1 MKVLA
6 CNALASIQDLGR
18 FGYRSTG
25 VQRGGVMDR
34 WAFAAGNALIKN
46 ALNEPALEIT
56 LGGLTLKLTKD
67 TAFCITGAL
76 YEAYLDDKRIP
87 CYWRINAKAG
97 QILKLVRPLKGM
109 YSYLCVHGGFAVEP
123 ILNSSSTNDKA
134 GFGGFKGRFI
144 QENDVIKLNTS
155 SQLSNIGVAALP
167 DTRIIRVVKNSEY
180 DYFTSASQKLFFKQ
194 RWKIETSSNRMGYRF
209 KGEQALELNAPLQM
223 SSHGVDIG
231 MIQVPPQ
238 GQPIVLM
245 ADAQTTG
252 GYPKIASVIDADIGL
267 LAQIRYGKECQF
279 ELLTIK
285 DALVQ
290 RQNRQRYI
298 ARIKEYAH
306 EN

>member
-18 FGYRSTG
+18 FGYRSMG
-25 VQRGGVMDR
+25 VGKNGVMDR
-34 WAFAAGNALIKN
+34 WAFEAGNALIKN
-46 ALNEPALEIT
+46 SLNEPTLEIT
-56 LGGLTLKLTKD
+56 LGSLTLEFTED
-67 TAFCITGAL
+67 TAFCITGAI
-76 YEAYLDDKRIP
+76 YEAYLDDKRIA

-97 QILKLVRPLKGM
+97 QTLKLVRSLKGM
-109 YSYLCVHGGFAVEP
+109 YSYLCVHGGFDVKP

-134 GFGGFKGRFI
+134 DFGGFKGRMI
-144 QENDVIKLNTS
+144 QENDTINIKTS
-155 SQLSNIGVAALP
+155 AHLPVIGVIALP

-180 DYFTSASQKLFFKQ
+180 DCFTSDSQKLFFEQ
-194 RWKIETSSNRMGYRF
+194 SWKIETSSNRMGYRF
-209 KGEQALELNAPLQM
+209 KGEKPLELGAPLQM

-279 ELLTIK
+279 QLVTIE
-285 DALVQ
+285 DALEQ
-290 RQNRQRYI
+290 RQQRQRYI